1 MNTMVKSFGLL
12 MILILTVLIQSAITS
27 NSSHNQELN
36 RIVDQAMNAT
46 QRVASDKRYSIAS
59 NDEYIAEF
67 MQNLYRSTI
76 SKSDYK
82 IAIYGIDYE
91 KGFLDVGV
99 TQIFKQVTGKQ
110 KEKTVRKTS
119 ILEKANGGEN

>member
-46 QRVASDKRYSIAS
+46 QRVASDKRYSIES

-67 MQNLYRSTI
+67 MQNLYRGTI

-82 IAIYGIDYE
+82 IAVYGIDYE
-91 KGFLDVGV
+91 KGFLDVEV

-119 ILEKANGGEN
+119 ILEKVNGGEN